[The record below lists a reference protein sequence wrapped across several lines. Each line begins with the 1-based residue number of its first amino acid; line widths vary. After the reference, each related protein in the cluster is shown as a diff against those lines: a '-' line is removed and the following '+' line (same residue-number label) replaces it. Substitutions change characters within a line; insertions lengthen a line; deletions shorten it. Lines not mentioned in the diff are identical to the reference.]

1 MGDSDAT
8 GETGES
14 AGDVQ
19 AELARLREENAS
31 LRQRITD
38 DSEKPN
44 KGYRRRW
51 LSITCAVLGAI
62 LLPFAVLT
70 VWTRNTML
78 DTSEFESTVGPL
90 VEDEDIQEAVSF
102 RVTEAVAEAAD
113 FRSLAEEALP
123 EEAQILAGPIESG
136 AKNLVNEVVAGLVA
150 SDQFADLWRVA
161 VREAHSALVPLL
173 EGRESN
179 LVGTSEGRV
188 TVKLDNVAT
197 EALDRVNEQFGTE
210 FELSEDQ
217 LAEAQV
223 VLVESDELADAQ
235 DAVRVFDALTWFT
248 VILALL
254 FLAGAVFFA
263 ERRRRGVRRL
273 GFGIVISMM
282 LTLILVAWA
291 RELYLSALPDDVHN
305 PDAAAAIFDI
315 SIRFLRQALRTALVV
330 GLVLLAGAWVMGPS
344 SSAARVRGWW
354 DTLLGRA
361 SDSGG
366 DREPGAVLRFVAE
379 RERGLLIGAA
389 VVGGLLLVLWTHP
402 TGWVVLFLVIL
413 TLLVMGAIRV
423 GAEIVRRS
431 DTAEPDPDVEEAT
444 PV

>member
-1 MGDSDAT
+1 MSDGDT
-8 GETGES
+8 GEATDRGE
-14 AGDVQ
+14 DVE

-31 LRQRITD
+31 LRQRIAD

-70 VWTRNTML
+70 VWSRSTML
-78 DTSEFESTVGPL
+78 DTGELVSTVGPL
-90 VEDEDIQEAVSF
+90 VEDEDIQEAASF

-123 EEAQILAGPIESG
+123 EEAQILAGPIEAG

-150 SDQFADLWRVA
+150 SDLFADLWRTA
-161 VREAHSALVPLL
+161 LTESHSAIVPLL
-173 EGRESN
+173 EGRDSD

-188 TVKLDNVAT
+188 VVKLDSVAT
-197 EALDRVNEQFGTE
+197 EALSRVNEQFGTE
-210 FELSEDQ
+210 FELSDEQ
-217 LAEAQV
+217 LEGAQV
-223 VLVESDELADAQ
+223 VLIESDELADVQ
-235 DAVRVFDALTWFT
+235 GAVRLFDNLTWFT

-273 GFGIVISMM
+273 GLGIVISMV
-282 LTLILVAWA
+282 LTLLLLAWA
-291 RELYLSALPDDVHN
+291 RELYLSGLPDDVHN

-315 SIRFLRQALRTALVV
+315 LVRFLRQALRTMLVI

-361 SDSGG
+361 SESGA

-379 RERGLLIGAA
+379 RERPLMIGAA
-389 VVGGLLLVLWTHP
+389 VLGGLALVLWTHP
-402 TGWVVLFLVIL
+402 TGWVVLFLVVV
-413 TLLVMGAIRV
+413 TLLVMGAIRI
-423 GAEIVRRS
+423 GAEVVRRS
-431 DTAEPDPDVEEAT
+431 DANEPAVDRDEVVT
-444 PV
+444 